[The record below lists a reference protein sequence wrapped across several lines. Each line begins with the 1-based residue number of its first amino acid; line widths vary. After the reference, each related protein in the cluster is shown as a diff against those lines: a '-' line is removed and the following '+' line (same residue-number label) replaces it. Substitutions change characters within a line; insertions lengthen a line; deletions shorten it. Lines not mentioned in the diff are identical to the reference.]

1 MGLRQTL
8 QILGQA
14 PDAKVKERLCIG
26 LLLTIVVFAYGNTLV
41 NAFTMDDIR
50 LYILHNSQ
58 GTHPSLKALFTPHKI
73 TNVLRPVTFSTFALD
88 WKIGNGRP
96 LGFHVVNLVL
106 HAAVTLL
113 FYLLLQTALQSLRH
127 GKAVAFAAA
136 LLFAVHP
143 IHTEAVASIVGR
155 AELLAAGF
163 LIGAWLLHL
172 HDREIAALVCFVLAV
187 LSKESAVV
195 FLPLALI
202 GDYARGQW
210 KPTFR
215 YLRIAGI
222 TVLYL
227 SVFWKVQGGHFGGPA
242 DISVLDNPLASIPA
256 APRIF
261 NALHVAWKYIGLQ
274 VYPAT
279 LSCDYS
285 YNQIPVYDL
294 RYGLRHTLPW
304 AIAALAALGG
314 WIWAVRKRQNG
325 VVLAGG
331 IYLAGFA
338 TTANI
343 LIPVG
348 TIMGERLAYFPS
360 AGFCLLVALA
370 WNWLQERQRKL
381 AVGVLAAL
389 VAVLGL
395 RTVIRNRD
403 WKDNLTLYT
412 AAVRA
417 VPGSAKMHQNLAFKY
432 MEAKQLDL
440 ARQELQTAL
449 QINPAYTEALATYG
463 LLESW
468 QGNYQAAGRMLERA
482 FYMIGRDN
490 PAYDTI
496 AVNLATLYMQ
506 TDHLDGAL
514 NLLNREISESPGYAG
529 GWASRA
535 VLRYKGGQIALAR
548 ADAEMALRLDP
559 DNWEARNLMQ
569 LLNTSNPSI
578 SSQ

>member
-1 MGLRQTL
+1 MGLRQAL

-14 PDAKVKERLCIG
+14 PDEKVQKRFCIG
-26 LLLTIVVFAYGNTLV
+26 LLLAIVALAYGNSLV

-50 LYILHNSQ
+50 LYVSQ
-58 GTHPSLKALFTPHKI
+58 NPQVTHPSLKALFTPHKI
-73 TNVLRPVTFSTFALD
+73 TNVFRPVTFSTFALD

-96 LGFHVVNLVL
+96 LAFHVVNLVL

-113 FYLLLQTALQSLRH
+113 FYLLLQTALQSLPH
-127 GKAVAFAAA
+127 GKSVAFAAA

-172 HDREIAALVCFVLAV
+172 HDREIAASVCLVLAL

-202 GDYARGQW
+202 GDFARGQW
-210 KPTFR
+210 KPTLR
-215 YLRIAGI
+215 YLRIAGV
-222 TVLYL
+222 TLLYL
-227 SVFWKVQGGHFGGPA
+227 GVLWKVQGGHFGPPN
-242 DISVLDNPLASIPA
+242 ISVLDNPLASIPA
-256 APRIF
+256 ASRIF
-261 NALHVAWKYIGLQ
+261 NALHVAWKYVGLQ

-285 YNQIPVYDL
+285 YNEIPVYDL
-294 RYGLRHTLPW
+294 RYGLRGTLPS
-304 AIAALAALGG
+304 AIAALAALGA
-314 WIWAVRKRQNG
+314 WIWAVRKRQSG
-325 VVLAGG
+325 LVLAGG

-343 LIPVG
+343 FIPVG

-417 VPGSAKMHQNLAFKY
+417 VPGSAKMHQNIAFEY
-432 MEAKQLDL
+432 MEAKKLDL
-440 ARQELQTAL
+440 AREELQTAL
-449 QINPAYTEALATYG
+449 QINPAYPEALALYG

-468 QGNYQAAGRMLERA
+468 QGNYRAAGQMMERA
-482 FYMIGRDN
+482 FYMTRRED
-490 PAYDTI
+490 PAYDAI

-514 NLLNREISESPGYAG
+514 DLLNREISESPGYARA
-529 GWASRA
+529 WANRA
-535 VLRYKGGQIALAR
+535 VVRYKGGQIALAR

-559 DNWEARNLMQ
+559 GNRQAQNLMQ
-569 LLNTSNPSI
+569 LLNASNPPA
-578 SSQ
+578 SSR

>member
-1 MGLRQTL
+1 MGLRQAW

-14 PDAKVKERLCIG
+14 PDEKVKERLYIG
-26 LLLTIVVFAYGNTLV
+26 LLLVIVILAYGNTLAG
-41 NAFTMDDIR
+41 AFTMDDNL
-50 LYILHNSQ
+50 LYISRNPQ
-58 GTHPSLKALFTPHKI
+58 VTHPSLQALFTPHKI
-73 TNVLRPVTFSTFALD
+73 TSVFRPVTFSTFALD
-88 WKIGNGRP
+88 WAIGDGRP
-96 LGFHVVNLVL
+96 LVFHVANLLL

-113 FYLLLQTALQSLRH
+113 FYLLLQTALQLLRH

-163 LIGAWLLHL
+163 LIAAWLQHL
-172 HDREIAALVCFVLAV
+172 HNREIAALLCFVLAL

-202 GDYARGQW
+202 GDCARGQW
-210 KPTFR
+210 KPAFR

-222 TVLYL
+222 TLLYL
-227 SVFWKVQGGHFGGPA
+227 SVLWKVQGGHFGQA
-242 DISVLDNPLASIPA
+242 DISVLDNPLASIPPL
-256 APRIF
+256 PRIF
-261 NALHVAWKYIGLQ
+261 NALHVAWKYVGLQ

-285 YNQIPVYDL
+285 YNQIPIYDL
-294 RYGLRHTLPW
+294 RHGLSHTLPW
-304 AIAALAALGG
+304 VIAALAALAG

-325 VVLAGG
+325 LVLAGG

-343 LIPVG
+343 LIPIG

-360 AGFCLLVALA
+360 AGFCLLAALA
-370 WNWLQERQRKL
+370 WSWLHERQRKL
-381 AVGVLAAL
+381 AVGLLAAL

-395 RTVIRNRD
+395 RTVIRNSD

-417 VPGSAKMHQNLAFKY
+417 APGSAKMHQNLAFKY
-432 MEAKQLDL
+432 MEAQQLDL
-440 ARQELQTAL
+440 ARKELQTAI
-449 QINPAYTEALATYG
+449 QINPAYPEALATYG

-468 QGNYQAAGRMLERA
+468 QGNYQAAGQMMERA

-490 PAYDTI
+490 PAYDAI
-496 AVNLATLYMQ
+496 AVNLATVYMQ

-535 VLRYKGGQIALAR
+535 VLRYKGGQMALAR

-559 DNWEARNLMQ
+559 DNRQARNLMQ
-569 LLNTSNPSI
+569 LLNASNPPV
-578 SSQ
+578 SSR

>member
-1 MGLRQTL
+1 MGLRQPS

-14 PDAKVKERLCIG
+14 PDEKVKERLYIG
-26 LLLTIVVFAYGNTLV
+26 LLLAIVVFAYGNTLV
-41 NAFTMDDIR
+41 NAFTMDDID
-50 LYILHNSQ
+50 LYIVRNPQ
-58 GTHPSLKALFTPHKI
+58 VTHPSLRTLFTAHKI
-73 TNVLRPVTFSTFALD
+73 TNVFRPVTFGTFALD
-88 WKIGNGRP
+88 WKIGKGRP

-113 FYLLLQTALQSLRH
+113 LYLLLQTALQSLRH
-127 GKAVAFAAA
+127 GKAIAFTTA

-163 LIGAWLLHL
+163 LIAAWLLHL
-172 HDREIAALVCFVLAV
+172 RDREIAALMCFVLAL

-210 KPTFR
+210 KPIFR
-215 YLRIAGI
+215 YWRIAGI
-222 TVLYL
+222 TLLYL
-227 SVFWKVQGGHFGGPA
+227 GVLWKVQGGRFGP
-242 DISVLDNPLASIPA
+242 DISALDNPLASIPA

-261 NALHVAWKYIGLQ
+261 NALHVAWKYVGLQ

-294 RYGLRHTLPW
+294 RNGLRHTLPW
-304 AIAALAALGG
+304 VIAALAAAGG

-325 VVLAGG
+325 LVLAGG

-381 AVGVLAAL
+381 ALGVLTAF

-395 RTVIRNRD
+395 RTVMRNRD
-403 WKDNLTLYT
+403 WKDNLTLAT

-417 VPGSAKMHQNLAFKY
+417 VPGSAKMHLSLAHRY
-432 MEAKQLDL
+432 MEAKRFDL
-440 ARQELQTAL
+440 ARNELQTAL
-449 QINPAYTEALATYG
+449 QIYPGYAEALAIYG

-468 QGNYQAAGRMLERA
+468 QGNYQEAGRMMERA
-482 FYMIGRDN
+482 FHMIERNN
-490 PAYDTI
+490 PAYDAI

-514 NLLNREISESPGYAG
+514 DLLNREISESPGYAPA
-529 GWASRA
+529 WATRA
-535 VLRYKGGQIALAR
+535 VLRYKGGETALAR

-559 DNWEARNLMQ
+559 ANTQARDLMQ
-569 LLNTSNPSI
+569 LLNPSNPSV
-578 SSQ
+578 SSR